1 MGDGWEEK
9 VGEAGEEGSGV
20 SGTSTGPM
28 LICLS
33 KSAARSS
40 CSFRLL
46 SDADSPHWLQRGFSM
61 NAASEM
67 DMSVIC
73 PHDGHRCKMDEDMIQ
88 KYNSILNQ
96 YCRMLGLGQLIILV
110 FSSEVLKNQ

>member
-1 MGDGWEEK
+1 
-9 VGEAGEEGSGV
+9 
-20 SGTSTGPM
+20 
-28 LICLS
+28 
-33 KSAARSS
+33 
-40 CSFRLL
+40 
-46 SDADSPHWLQRGFSM
+46 M

-110 FSSEVLKNQ
+110 FFKRSSQKPVGIQKIMIIVKIPVIFCRALMYLFRGLSHMKVK